1 MMYGFIYPIGFRV
14 RLGSGSPVLTVV
26 DVHPECSE
34 ITVEWPGEEPALR
47 AKTILFD
54 FDRLAHFGHL
64 SVSEM
69 MASRSV
75 SGRLDD

>member
-1 MMYGFIYPIGFRV
+1 MTTGFIYPIGFRV

-34 ITVEWPGEEPALR
+34 ITVEWPGDEPALR

-54 FDRLAHFGHL
+54 FDRQAHFGHL
-64 SVSEM
+64 SASEM
-69 MASRSV
+69 EACRSV
-75 SGRLDD
+75 TGCLDG